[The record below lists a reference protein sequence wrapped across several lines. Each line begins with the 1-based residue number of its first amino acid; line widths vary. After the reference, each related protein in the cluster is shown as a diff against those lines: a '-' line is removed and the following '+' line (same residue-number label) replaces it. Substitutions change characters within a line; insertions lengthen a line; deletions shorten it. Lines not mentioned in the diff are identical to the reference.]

1 MAKDRPR
8 WDRSIAA
15 LLIAVFCSAAASLV
29 AVTALGI
36 QVYDLT
42 HRELDLGLLGLAE
55 FTPSALLVLV
65 TGSVA
70 DRFRRVRIIAISAA
84 VQASAGVG
92 LAVYAASDPTSATPI
107 FALVL
112 LFGAARAFLAPSNR
126 ALPADVVTAARLPW
140 LTARRAA
147 AWQWAVIAG
156 PILAGFL
163 YAADPVLPYVATACL
178 LAIASLSTFLI
189 ETRESDRLAAAD
201 ADLDV
206 IEEVA
211 DPSAVPA
218 LTTSRL
224 REAVEGLA
232 FIRRSPILLGVI
244 SLDLFAVLFGGA
256 VALLPA
262 IAQDRLGV
270 GSVGL
275 GWLRAAGGIG
285 AVLVTLIITRR
296 PVRRRVGRVLLVSV
310 ATFGIATIVLG
321 ATRTYALAFIA
332 MAVLAGADSISVF
345 IRSTLVPLVTPR
357 QKRGRVMAVESV
369 FIGASNELGAFESG
383 VVGQLI
389 GAPLAIVSGGAATLA
404 VAGLYW
410 ARFPALR
417 GIDRFPAT
425 SEVSDGRDG

>member
-1 MAKDRPR
+1 LAIQRAR

-15 LLIAVFCSAAASLV
+15 LLLAVFCSAAASLV
-29 AVTALGI
+29 CVTALGV

-55 FTPSALLVLV
+55 FAPSALLILV
-65 TGSVA
+65 VGSIV
-70 DRFRRVRIIAISAA
+70 DRFRRVRISAISAA
-84 VQASAGVG
+84 VQATAAGG
-92 LAVYAASDPTSATPI
+92 LAAYAATNPTSATPI
-107 FALVL
+107 FALVI

-126 ALPADVVTAARLPW
+126 SLPADVVSADRLPW

-156 PILAGFL
+156 PIAAGFL
-163 YAADPVLPYVATACL
+163 YEADPVLPYIAGAAL
-178 LAIASLSTFLI
+178 LAIASVSSLLI
-189 ETRESDRLAAAD
+189 KTRESDRLDAAEAEV
-201 ADLDV
+201 DV

-211 DPSAVPA
+211 DKSGVPA
-218 LTTSRL
+218 PRTSRL

-232 FIRRSPILLGVI
+232 YIRRSPILLGVI

-262 IAQDRLGV
+262 IAEDRLHV

-296 PVRRRVGRVLLVSV
+296 PVTRRVGPVLLLSI

-321 ATRTYALAFIA
+321 ATPIYALAFIA
-332 MAVLAGADSISVF
+332 MAVLSGADSISVF

-357 QKRGRVMAVESV
+357 SKRGRVMAVESV

-389 GAPLAIVSGGAATLA
+389 GAPLAIVTGGAATLA
-404 VAGLYW
+404 IAGLYW
-410 ARFPALR
+410 VRFPALR
-417 GIDRFPAT
+417 EVDRFPDRVERGA
-425 SEVSDGRDG
+425 D